1 MSPSGSLRSP
11 STDGPRSPEDTPL
24 PRIHPDDFDDLIDG
38 EDASSSP
45 RQAHGR
51 PNHRRIHDRRPR
63 PAPDPAD
70 PPPPRPRRRAD
81 GRESFKC
88 GRCRAF
94 VGPTVSGGR
103 HRNHCPLCL
112 TSRHVDDRRPGD
124 RASPCRALMAP
135 VGVFSRPK
143 GEQVILH
150 RCNGC
155 GLERHNRVA
164 ADDHPLALLRLPPV
178 PPRLG
183 GHRPAAEEEAI
194 A

>member
-1 MSPSGSLRSP
+1 
-11 STDGPRSPEDTPL
+11 L
-24 PRIHPDDFDDLIDG
+24 PRLDRDAIDRLVG
-38 EDASSSP
+38 GD
-45 RQAHGR
+45 
-51 PNHRRIHDRRPR
+51 
-63 PAPDPAD
+63 PDPAAPGRPRHQHRQRRPARDAPAGD
-70 PPPPRPRRRAD
+70 PPARPRARANE
-81 GRESFKC
+81 RETFKC

-112 TSRHVDDRRPGD
+112 TSRHVDLRRPGD

-135 VGVFSRPK
+135 VGTFFRPK
-143 GEQVILH
+143 GEQAVLH

-164 ADDHPLALLRLPPV
+164 ADDNPLALLRLPPV
-178 PPRLG
+178 PPRRG
-183 GHRPAAEEEAI
+183 GKTAEESGKEASI